1 MFSKALR
8 SRYRQGKSVEDS
20 SKIVLEEVGDVN
32 EALDVENIELQE
44 KEEDNVQ
51 VTNLVTIFHAFSS
64 HDFSSLITI
73 QAS

>member
-32 EALDVENIELQE
+32 EALDVENIVLQE

-51 VTNLVTIFHAFSS
+51 VTKLVTIFHAFSS